1 VDVVPGLAACQ
12 ATVHFAF
19 DSATPARED
28 LPQLERVARCAVR
41 GASPRVL
48 VEGNADER
56 GTAEYNVA
64 LGDRRAAAVAS
75 YLARLGVPDAQL
87 QAVSYG
93 KERPLCTDHTEA
105 CWAHNRRAAA
115 GPAAGDAR

>member
-1 VDVVPGLAACQ
+1 VPGLAACQ

-19 DSATPARED
+19 DSASVAREG
-28 LPQLERVARCAVR
+28 LPLLERVARCAVR
-41 GASPRVL
+41 GAPSRVL

-75 YLARLGVPDAQL
+75 YLERLGVPSAKL
-87 QAVSYG
+87 QAVS
-93 KERPLCTDHTEA
+93 
-105 CWAHNRRAAA
+105 
-115 GPAAGDAR
+115 